1 MLSSPLRDNP
11 PVPPGELRP
20 FTVVTQ
26 AGTEVSADVWFR
38 CYGVSPVSDYLVGE
52 LAAARRPDGF
62 VEVTPFLQVAGQDRV
77 FAVGDVSTADH
88 KMAGAANRQAQV
100 IADNIRT
107 LISGE
112 GDLRPHEPAA
122 PGIVVPIGPHGG
134 SGQRPNTDELV
145 PAETVAELKG
155 RDLMVAR
162 FAGLFGITP
171 PDAEADA
178 GR

>member
-1 MLSSPLRDNP
+1 
-11 PVPPGELRP
+11 
-20 FTVVTQ
+20 
-26 AGTEVSADVWFR
+26 
-38 CYGVSPVSDYLVGE
+38 VGE

-134 SGQRPNTDELV
+134 AGQRPNTDELV

-155 RDLMVAR
+155 CDMMVTR

-171 PDAEADA
+171 PDAEADS